1 MDIISEFSADRGLVL
16 DDFQLQACKA
26 ILDGCSVLVAAP
38 TGSGK
43 TAIADFAAYMERNS
57 NRRVIYTTPIKALS
71 NQKYSEFCEMYGESN
86 VGLATGDRSIRP
98 RARITIMT
106 TEVLRNMIY
115 ADVKSLDDVSHV
127 ILDEVHYISDR
138 SRGAVWEEVIIQLPL
153 TVDLVCL
160 SATVSNA
167 EEVAQWL
174 TTVRG
179 STQAII
185 HETRP
190 IPLSYWFAFR
200 KKRQGMH
207 VLPLLSHSDKDELSV
222 HPDLYRALRPKV
234 SHSRSEQFLAPKRF
248 DLIDYLENSA
258 MLPAIF
264 FIFSRAGCDDALQEC
279 FNSHVQLT
287 TSDERRQIREICNR
301 HLDGLS
307 NDEFEALDYDI
318 VTHTMERGFAPHHA
332 GLIPPLREAVEE
344 AFIRGL
350 IKVVFATETLAVG
363 VNMPAKTVVIE
374 KLTKYNGEGHD
385 VLTPGEFT
393 QLTGRAGRRGIDVA
407 GHAIVEWNRFVDFE
421 QAASLASTRSYSLQ
435 SSFRPTY
442 NMATNLIN
450 AYSPSHARHLLN
462 LSFAQFQA
470 DDAVVALE
478 RNLENKQNRM
488 QAIRVLFPH
497 TDRQFATLIHKRS
510 VELEKKNVSSR
521 SFSPGSEFLHSLH
534 AGDIIDGFKHMEPC
548 VVVFKGSARREPHIR
563 VVDTHGRVHTLVSE
577 QVDPGVKRVG
587 HIDLPTPIAIR
598 TKHFR
603 VSTSIAL
610 RKALGPKS
618 KQKPEKKSRKIQSP
632 NDARNNDLLDEY
644 LSCESELKR
653 LTRRVQSRGQSL
665 ARQFERILALLS
677 EYGYVEEWS
686 LTDKGKILSRINAE
700 ADLLIA
706 EFIANGEL
714 SQLNPAEFSALLAT
728 LIFESRGDNNV
739 RPNRF
744 PTERLDE
751 LCQSCE
757 KFVVS
762 LNKDERDAGIKETR
776 GLDYSMMFGAYM
788 WARGKSLEDILDR
801 KDIAGGDFVRAIKSI
816 VDLVRQIESATEDP
830 LLKDLCKATH
840 RMCFRDII
848 EISS

>member
-1 MDIISEFSADRGLVL
+1 MDIITEFSVERGLVL
-16 DDFQLQACKA
+16 DDFQIQACKA
-26 ILDGCSVLVAAP
+26 LLDGCSVLVAAP

-43 TAIADFAAYMERNS
+43 TAIADFAAYMERDTAA
-57 NRRVIYTTPIKALS
+57 RVIYTTPIKALS
-71 NQKYSEFCEMYGESN
+71 NQKYQEFCSLYGEAN

-115 ADVKSLDDVSHV
+115 TDVESLDNVSHV

-138 SRGAVWEEVIIQLPL
+138 SRGAVWEEVIIQLPQ

-185 HETRP
+185 HEERP
-190 IPLSYWFAFR
+190 IPLSYWFTFR
-200 KKRQGMH
+200 QKRQNMQ
-207 VLPLLSHSDKDELSV
+207 VMPLLSHSNNEGRSV
-222 HPDLYRALRPKV
+222 HPDLYRALRPKNP
-234 SHSRSEQFLAPKRF
+234 HQRKQTPLAPRRLE
-248 DLIDYLENSA
+248 LIEYLESQA

-264 FIFSRAGCDDALQEC
+264 FIFSRAGCDDALHEC
-279 FNSHVQLT
+279 FNTHVQLT
-287 TSDERRQIREICNR
+287 TSEERAQIREICDR

-307 NDEFEALDYDI
+307 EDEFEALDYHH
-318 VTHTMERGFAPHHA
+318 VTQTMERGFAPHHA

-344 AFIRGL
+344 AFIQGL

-407 GHAIVEWNRFVDFE
+407 GHAIVQWNRFVDFE
-421 QAASLASTRSYSLQ
+421 QAASLASTRSYMLR

-478 RNLENKQNRM
+478 TSLETKRNRM
-488 QAIRVLFPH
+488 NAIRRQFSQ
-497 TDRQFATLIHKRS
+497 TDRQFAALIRKTS
-510 VELEKKNVSSR
+510 LSSKNKKPSER
-521 SFSPGSEFLHSLH
+521 ITSPGNDLLHSLH
-534 AGDIIDGFKHMEPC
+534 SGDVLDGFKHLEAC
-548 VVVFKGSARREPHIR
+548 VVVAKGHTRGEAYVR
-563 VVDTHGRVHTLVSE
+563 VVDTHGRLHMLNPD
-577 QVDPGVKRVG
+577 QIDGGVACVA
-587 HIDLPTPIAIR
+587 HIELPTPLAIR

-603 VSTSIAL
+603 VSTSISL
-610 RKALGPKS
+610 RKALGSKKKEARAVDKS
-618 KQKPEKKSRKIQSP
+618 SRSKT
-632 NDARNNDLLDEY
+632 RNTELLEEY
-644 LSCESELKR
+644 VACEQELKR

-665 ARQFERILALLS
+665 ARQFERILALL
-677 EYGYVEEWS
+677 GAHDYVEEWS
-686 LTDKGKILSRINAE
+686 LTEKGKILSRINAE
-700 ADLLIA
+700 ADLVIA
-706 EFIANGEL
+706 EHIHLGLFANL
-714 SQLNPAEFSALLAT
+714 SAAEFTALLAT
-728 LIFESRGDNNV
+728 FIYESRNDGDT

-744 PTERLDE
+744 PTDRLDE
-751 LCQSCE
+751 ISAQCE
-757 KFVVS
+757 RFVVD
-762 LNKDERDAGIKETR
+762 LNKDERDAGIRESR
-776 GLDYSMMFGAYM
+776 GLDYSMMYPAYM
-788 WARGKSLEDILDR
+788 WARGKSLEEILDKR
-801 KDIAGGDFVRAIKSI
+801 DIAGGDFVRAIKSI
-816 VDLVRQIESATEDP
+816 VDLIRQIENATEDP
-830 LLKDLCKATH
+830 TIQKLCKATH
-840 RMCFRDII
+840 TVCFRDII

>member
-1 MDIISEFSADRGLVL
+1 MDAISEFSSERGLVL

-43 TAIADFAAYMERNS
+43 TAVADFAAYSQKNTA
-57 NRRVIYTTPIKALS
+57 NRIIYTTPIKALS
-71 NQKYSEFCEMYGESN
+71 NQKYAEFCELYGEKN

-98 RARITIMT
+98 RAKIVIMT
-106 TEVLRNMIY
+106 TEVLRNIIY
-115 ADVKSLDDVSHV
+115 VDLHSLDDVSHV
-127 ILDEVHYISDR
+127 VLDEVHYISDR

-153 TVDLVCL
+153 SVDLVCL

-167 EEVAQWL
+167 EEVAEWL

-207 VLPLLSHSDKDELSV
+207 VMPLLTQSDRDELSV
-222 HPDLYRALRPKV
+222 HPDLYRAM
-234 SHSRSEQFLAPKRF
+234 RSKTSNHTRDIALAPKRF
-248 DLIDYLENSA
+248 DLIDYLDKNL

-264 FIFSRAGCDDALQEC
+264 FIFSRAGCDDALHEC
-279 FNSHVQLT
+279 FNSQVQLT
-287 TSDERRQIREICNR
+287 THDEKLQIREICDR

-307 NDEFEALDYDI
+307 NEEFDALDYDI
-318 VTHTMERGFAPHHA
+318 VTHTMEKGFAPHHA

-363 VNMPAKTVVIE
+363 VNMPAKSVVIE

-385 VLTPGEFT
+385 ILTPGEFT

-407 GHAIVEWNRFVDFE
+407 GHAIVQWNRFVDFE
-421 QAASLASTRSYSLQ
+421 QAASLASTRSYALK
-435 SSFRPTY
+435 SSFHPTY

-450 AYSPSHARHLLN
+450 TYSPSHARHLLN

-478 RNLENKQNRM
+478 RNLETKNSRM
-488 QAIRVLFPH
+488 KAIREQFGH
-497 TDRQFATLIHKRS
+497 TDKQFAALVRKRTLVLDKEPVAAR
-510 VELEKKNVSSR
+510 VQ
-521 SFSPGSEFLHSLH
+521 SPGAQLLRSLH
-534 AGDIIDGFKHMEPC
+534 AGDVLDGFKHIEPC
-548 VVVFKGSARREPHIR
+548 VVVMKGSPRSDPFVS
-563 VVDTHGRVHTLVSE
+563 VVDTHGRLQNLTAEQIDGGVEVVS
-577 QVDPGVKRVG
+577 
-587 HIDLPTPIAIR
+587 HIELPTPIAKR
-598 TKHFR
+598 NKHFR

-610 RKALGPKS
+610 RKALGSKS
-618 KQKPEKKSRKIQSP
+618 KIKADKNLKMSNKSLQ
-632 NDARNNDLLDEY
+632 NNELLDEY
-644 LSCESELKR
+644 ISCERELKR

-677 EYGYVEEWS
+677 EYGYVEEWA
-686 LTDKGKILSRINAE
+686 LTEKGNVLSRINAE
-700 ADLLIA
+700 ADLVISDQLST
-706 EFIANGEL
+706 GSLVEL
-714 SQLNPAEFSALLAT
+714 SPAELAAFLAT
-728 LIFESRGDNNV
+728 FVFESRGEGSV
-739 RPNRF
+739 KPNRF
-744 PTERLDE
+744 PGLNLEA
-751 LCQSCE
+751 LCDKCE
-757 KFVVS
+757 KFVTK
-762 LNKDERDAGIKETR
+762 LNKDEREAGIKESR
-776 GLDYSMMFGAYM
+776 GLDYSMMYGAYL
-788 WARGKSLEDILDR
+788 WAKGKSLDEILDTR
-801 KDIAGGDFVRAIKSI
+801 DIAGGDFVRAIKSI
-816 VDLVRQIESATEDP
+816 VDLIRQLENATDDQA
-830 LLKDLCKATH
+830 LIDLCKATH